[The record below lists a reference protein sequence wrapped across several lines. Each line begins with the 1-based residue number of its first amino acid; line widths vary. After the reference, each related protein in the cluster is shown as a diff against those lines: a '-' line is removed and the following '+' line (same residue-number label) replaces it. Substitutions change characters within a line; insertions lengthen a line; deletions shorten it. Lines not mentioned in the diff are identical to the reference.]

1 MSLLVSHGL
10 IDFRDAR
17 IWQIG
22 SLSLLLIY
30 GTCWLGFDQKPHAI
44 ALIVATAVVARLD
57 DVRRRRLMRTHSALH
72 VVSGVVFR
80 DFAALVTG
88 SNMEPLAGR
97 LDFNLPEVSPGFKEE
112 LERVVN
118 EEILADRAITARV
131 VPRAEA
137 VADPEVMR
145 TAQFLIPDEVEEIRI
160 IDVAGLDKQAD
171 SGTHVASTRQIGEVR
186 IAKVESKGRGFRRVR
201 VELPGS

>member
-1 MSLLVSHGL
+1 M
-10 IDFRDAR
+10 
-17 IWQIG
+17 
-22 SLSLLLIY
+22 
-30 GTCWLGFDQKPHAI
+30 
-44 ALIVATAVVARLD
+44 
-57 DVRRRRLMRTHSALH
+57 
-72 VVSGVVFR
+72 
-80 DFAALVTG
+80 
-88 SNMEPLAGR
+88 
-97 LDFNLPEVSPGFKEE
+97 
-112 LERVVN
+112 
-118 EEILADRAITARV
+118 

-201 VELPGS
+201 VELPGA